1 MGTITVVNE
10 NGAEVATDQGE
21 PKSPEGIVGHISE
34 ELELKAIGD
43 VIGLDEGER
52 TRYQD
57 KLQTLR
63 DYAKAK
69 TNDHSHAGLKWAIR
83 DLELKLN
90 TPTIGE
96 KMIDYIHRFAY
107 LELESMKI
115 QKEKE
120 KFYGT
125 I

>member
-1 MGTITVVNE
+1 MDIKIVNE
-10 NGAEVATDQGE
+10 NGTEVITNPEE
-21 PKSPEGIVGHISE
+21 PKSPEGIVGPISE

-52 TRYQD
+52 SRYQD

-69 TNDHSHAGLKWAIR
+69 TNDHSHTGLKWAIK

-96 KMIDYIHRFAY
+96 KLIDYIHRFAY

-115 QKEKE
+115 QKEKK